1 MEKEVPN
8 RKNTENRQKLI
19 HAARE
24 LFYDQG
30 YDATTLAQISEKS
43 GVNNGL
49 ITYYFGS
56 KFNLANEIYTAFML
70 DMRNVIA
77 QRIYEIKKDYTLELG
92 IGVEQRVMME
102 VRIKNANLMRFYEE
116 YIKSSGDAQSDEASS
131 SKRDHYYQLQKRLI
145 NPSISD
151 VDLALY
157 EICGLRVVRAITEA
171 YAHGRFECDADY
183 VEDYALNL
191 LYGMLQLPENQIKS
205 LIAES
210 RELQKFMGISIGPRF
225 TILTK

>member
-19 HAARE
+19 EAAKE

-70 DMRNVIA
+70 EMRNVIA
-77 QRIYEIKKDYTLELG
+77 QRIYEVKKDYSLELG

-102 VRIKNANLMRFYEE
+102 VRINNEKLMRFYEE
-116 YIKSSGDAQSDEASS
+116 YIKSSGDSQTGEASS
-131 SKRDHYYQLQKRLI
+131 KREHYYQLQKRLI

-171 YAHGRFECDADY
+171 YAHGRFDCDAEY

-191 LYGMLQLPENQIKS
+191 LYGMLQLPPLQINA
-205 LIAES
+205 LIEES
-210 RELQKFMGISIGPRF
+210 RSLQRLLGIKVGPKFTVS
-225 TILTK
+225 TN